1 MRYSGE
7 VLAARGVLAGF
18 MVVQTAGF
26 VCPHTSL
33 AISTPSR
40 ICVSSSTFFTSVST
54 VSHRGR
60 IFAPPSTLPSAATP
74 PRNRSGRPGRR
85 PGGALRARR
94 PLSRRDD
101 YDDGLDADFDDDYFY
116 DEDELM
122 GGRGVPPIG
131 GRRQRKS
138 KVSLLPSQISKAL
151 VAGVFVL
158 GIGTGVTVD
167 SAINTDP
174 RDLASRDAIDRN
186 APNPNICQT
195 YGSSAMV
202 VDQRVFVTFNPF
214 SLHVSQADTKPG
226 CVLRPANVVEVLQR
240 KRNLLTQEDV
250 ETCKGGMNTW
260 GFVGDLNDHPQ
271 LSCVYQSDDAQNEF
285 LSNPKYGLGED
296 VYDDDRAAAAKK
308 AGPQQPANGPRVM
321 ANTVKTERVDM

>member
-1 MRYSGE
+1 MRYSGAT
-7 VLAARGVLAGF
+7 LAAGGMFLALI
-18 MVVQTAGF
+18 VQQTAGF
-26 VCPHTSL
+26 LCPTTINPLS
-33 AISTPSR
+33 
-40 ICVSSSTFFTSVST
+40 
-54 VSHRGR
+54 
-60 IFAPPSTLPSAATP
+60 SAAH
-74 PRNRSGRPGRR
+74 RAVGSGSTSASPIRRQNGRVEREGRR
-85 PGGALRARR
+85 GGCVVGGGSKHVLGAR
-94 PLSRRDD
+94 RRDD
-101 YDDGLDADFDDDYFY
+101 FFYDDDDDDLFDD
-116 DEDELM
+116 ELDD
-122 GGRGVPPIG
+122 RRAVAPQRRKRPKVP
-131 GRRQRKS
+131 
-138 KVSLLPSQISKAL
+138 LLPATLSKAL

-226 CVLRPANVVEVLQR
+226 CVLRSSNVVEVLQR
-240 KRNLLTQEDV
+240 KRGLLTNEDV

-260 GFVGDLNDHPQ
+260 GYVGDLNDHPQ

-308 AGPQQPANGPRVM
+308 SAGSEPANGPRVM
-321 ANTVKTERVDM
+321 SGTVQTVVTDRAKM

>member
-1 MRYSGE
+1 
-7 VLAARGVLAGF
+7 
-18 MVVQTAGF
+18 QTAGF
-26 VCPHTSL
+26 VCPSGVAPL
-33 AISTPSR
+33 STTAHR
-40 ICVSSSTFFTSVST
+40 VSGRSFSPWTTAVSVSGQGT
-54 VSHRGR
+54 RTARDGAKHALSARRRGR
-60 IFAPPSTLPSAATP
+60 PDDFLDEDYDPYFDDLDDGPSA
-74 PRNRSGRPGRR
+74 SQGKKK
-85 PGGALRARR
+85 
-94 PLSRRDD
+94 
-101 YDDGLDADFDDDYFY
+101 
-116 DEDELM
+116 
-122 GGRGVPPIG
+122 
-131 GRRQRKS
+131 KS
-138 KVSLLPSQISKAL
+138 KIPLLPATLSKAL

-226 CVLRPANVVEVLQR
+226 CVLRASNVVEVLQR
-240 KRNLLTQEDV
+240 KRGLLTNEDV

-296 VYDDDRAAAAKK
+296 VYDDDRAAAMKK
-308 AGPQQPANGPRVM
+308 SAGSEPANGPRVM
-321 ANTVKTERVDM
+321 SGTVQTVVSDRQKL